1 MKLKKFNFKIVNST
15 NDLAIQII
23 KNTNNKSGIVIA
35 ERQKKGRGQYGKKW
49 TSFKWNLFV
58 SIFFQIDKVQLSLK
72 DLTKVNCH
80 LVKRLLSNF
89 YNGKITIKKPNDL
102 LINKMKI
109 SGILQEILTKS
120 DEKFIIIGVGVNL
133 IKSPTIKK
141 YLTTNL
147 FDLTGIKI
155 TPNNAALKLKKIYET
170 FIPMF
175 PKFNIKNLDRNLK
188 WLLLVI

>member
-1 MKLKKFNFKIVNST
+1 MKLKKYNFKIIKST
-15 NDLAIQII
+15 NDQAIKII
-23 KNTNNKSGIVIA
+23 KKNNNQSGIVIA
-35 ERQKKGRGQYGKKW
+35 EQQKKGRGQYGKKW
-49 TSFKWNLFV
+49 TSFKGNLFV

-72 DLTKVNCH
+72 DLTKVNCL
-80 LVKRLLSNF
+80 LVKKSLSNF

-120 DEKFIIIGVGVNL
+120 GERFIVIGVGINL
-133 IKSPTIKK
+133 IKSPAIKN
-141 YLTTNL
+141 YLTTNF

-188 WLLLVI
+188 